1 MVIVIANKDL
11 SWSTVRDRERY
22 LIQVSQKYYQLVLQI
37 SSHLTRNFLYKWH
50 LQALN
55 FL

>member
-1 MVIVIANKDL
+1 MVIVIPNKDI
-11 SWSTVRDRERY
+11 SWSVRDREI

-37 SSHLTRNFLYKWH
+37 TSHSIRKFLYKWH

-55 FL
+55 LL